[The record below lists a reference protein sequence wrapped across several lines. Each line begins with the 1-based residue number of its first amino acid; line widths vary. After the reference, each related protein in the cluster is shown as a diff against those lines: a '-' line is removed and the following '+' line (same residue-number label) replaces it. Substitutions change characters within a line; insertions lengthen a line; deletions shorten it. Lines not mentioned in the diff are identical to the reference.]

1 MEKRKIGYIVLAC
14 IIIIGIIVI
23 AFAGFNVSLEYSPS
37 KQVSVYIG
45 KEFESNEIKNIVKE
59 VIGNKKVIVQ
69 KVELYEEIASITVED
84 ITDEQ
89 IQQLNNKINEKY
101 SLENTVKD
109 DIKVTQNSN
118 LRIRDIAKP
127 FIMPVAISLA
137 IILIYAGVRFRK
149 INILEVLGK
158 IIGMNVLGVA
168 LFVSIMA
175 IVRIPVNALTVPST
189 LAIYVIITLVV
200 FNQLEEK
207 TQRSMQETKK
217 K

>member
-1 MEKRKIGYIVLAC
+1 MEKKKIAYIVLAC

-23 AFAGFNVSLEYSPS
+23 AFAGFNVSLKYSPN

-45 KEFESNEIKNIVKE
+45 KEFESSDIKNIVKE
-59 VIGNKKVIVQ
+59 VIGNNKVIVQ
-69 KVELYEEIASITVED
+69 KVELYEEIVAITVKD

-89 IQQLNNKINEKY
+89 IEQLNVKINEKY
-101 SLENTVKD
+101 GLENTVKE

-127 FIMPVAISLA
+127 FIIPVAISLA
-137 IILIYAGVRFRK
+137 IILIYAGIRFRK

-168 LFVSIMA
+168 LFVSIIA
-175 IVRIPVNALTVPST
+175 IVRIPVNALTIPMCF
-189 LAIYVIITLVV
+189 AIYVVVSLAV
-200 FNQLEEK
+200 FNELEEK
-207 TQRSMQETKK
+207 TQRSMQEAKK

>member
-1 MEKRKIGYIVLAC
+1 MEKKKIAYIVLAC

-23 AFAGFNVSLEYSPS
+23 AFAGFNVSLKYSPN

-45 KEFESNEIKNIVKE
+45 KEFESSDIKNIVKE
-59 VIGNKKVIVQ
+59 VIGNNKVIVQ
-69 KVELYEEIASITVED
+69 KVELYEEIVAITVKD

-89 IQQLNNKINEKY
+89 IEQLNVKINEKY
-101 SLENTVKD
+101 GLENTVKE

-127 FIMPVAISLA
+127 FIIPVAISLA
-137 IILIYAGVRFRK
+137 IILIYAGIRFRK

-168 LFVSIMA
+168 LFVSIIA
-175 IVRIPVNALTVPST
+175 IVRIPVNALTIPMC
-189 LAIYVIITLVV
+189 LAIYVVVSLAV
-200 FNQLEEK
+200 FNELEEK
-207 TQRSMQETKK
+207 TQRSMQEAKK

>member
-1 MEKRKIGYIVLAC
+1 MEKKKIAYIVLAC

-23 AFAGFNVSLEYSPS
+23 AFAGFNVSLKYSPN

-45 KEFESNEIKNIVKE
+45 KEFESSDIKNIVKE
-59 VIGNKKVIVQ
+59 VIGNSKVIVQ
-69 KVELYEEIASITVED
+69 KVELYEEIVAITVKD

-89 IQQLNNKINEKY
+89 IEQLNVKINEKY
-101 SLENTVKD
+101 GLENTVKE

-127 FIMPVAISLA
+127 FIIPVAISLA
-137 IILIYAGVRFRK
+137 IILIYAGIRFRK

-168 LFVSIMA
+168 LFVSIIA
-175 IVRIPVNALTVPST
+175 IVRIPVNALTIPMC
-189 LAIYVIITLVV
+189 LAIYVVVSLTV
-200 FNQLEEK
+200 FNELEEK
-207 TQRSMQETKK
+207 TQRSMQEAKK